1 MVPLLA
7 KFQSQLTTTLRAGM
21 LPEVHWPSSRPD
33 SHCQVTEESANN
45 MMSATARET
54 RCRTGE
60 LETGPVKKMVAAR
73 EAIRPPQHHSMINFP
88 RCHLDIF
95 IRFRKASYKT

>member
-45 MMSATARET
+45 MMSATARE
-54 RCRTGE
+54 
-60 LETGPVKKMVAAR
+60 
-73 EAIRPPQHHSMINFP
+73 AIRPPQHHSMINFP